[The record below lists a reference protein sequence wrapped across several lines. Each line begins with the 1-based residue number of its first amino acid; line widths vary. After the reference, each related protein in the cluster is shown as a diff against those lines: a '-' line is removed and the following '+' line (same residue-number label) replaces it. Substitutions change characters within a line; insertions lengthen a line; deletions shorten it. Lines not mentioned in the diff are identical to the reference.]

1 MRPEKLTLCAF
12 GPYAGTVEVPFSR
25 FGTHGLYLITGD
37 TGAGKTTIFDGIVFA
52 LYGEASGDYRR
63 ADMLRSDF
71 ASGAEKTYAELV
83 FSCRG
88 KRYTVR
94 RSPEYLRP
102 KARGQGMTKEGAD
115 AALTFPDGRVV
126 TGSRQTTK
134 AVEELLGIDRNQF
147 VRIAMI
153 AQGDFLKLLLAGT
166 EERGKIF
173 RKIFDTGCYLDFQKE
188 LKRRLLEVK
197 QSYEETRQRIGQY
210 AEEIRL
216 LPESG
221 DEPRLRGLK
230 KADAA
235 YQLPQLL
242 TFLQELLERERQCGE
257 KEAETLRRIEAE
269 AEGVQERIGR
279 RQMAERARQQMTEKE
294 ELLRRLKEEQ
304 KRCGEEVESAR
315 EQQPLAERKR
325 QKYAA
330 LQAGMGRYD
339 ELDQVDRALR
349 ERQRREAEEEQLE
362 RTLNQRARKETE
374 RLEQG
379 KRTLDA
385 FGTPEQE
392 LLRLQAR
399 EEENRRRLEEMSQTA
414 RALEQLVRLVSS
426 VSREESRFAELR
438 ERSRELGKEYVDL
451 EAAYL
456 SGQAGVLAETLM
468 PGKPCPVCG
477 STAHPSPAVKG
488 FSVPSEEELKRLSR
502 EKEEALART
511 TEAARRLS
519 GERGRQEQAWQEL
532 RERCRKYGVP
542 PFALTNPDPSP
553 ELSGGQTAAARSLKE
568 EGGSAGLSEEK
579 KVSAAFSSEEEGELV
594 GLLENKKV
602 SSAFSGKGGEPSA
615 FSEVGEISAVTGEI
629 KHYLGAETERCQA
642 AERELLRKRRETEEA
657 YAKKQELK
665 RRIPE
670 WEKQL
675 TQRQRE
681 LEETVRREIQLR
693 TERQGLAER
702 QALLRQ
708 GLEYGSRQEALEA
721 LNRLDRERRLLEQGL
736 QNAVEK
742 QEQCRRRQ
750 AGEQKALEALKNQAE
765 QEEAE
770 AMEELLAR
778 KESLARERGE
788 LLDRQKKR
796 HAVLEANGRI
806 RAHLLRE
813 QREMEEANAHYQ
825 MLASLSDTAN
835 GELKGKQKLA
845 FEQYIQIVFFRQI
858 IQEANKRFALMTE
871 GRYLLRRRET
881 AGNLRSQTGLELDV
895 FDYYTGRP
903 RGVQSLSGG
912 EAFKASLSLALGL
925 SDVVQ
930 QHAGGIQLDA
940 VFIDEGF
947 GSLDKD
953 SLDQA
958 ITILKE
964 LAVADRLAGI
974 ISHVDELK
982 ERIEK
987 KIVVTRGTAGSTL
1000 ELVC

>member
-88 KRYTVR
+88 ERYTVR

-325 QKYAA
+325 QEYAA

-339 ELDQVDRALR
+339 ELDQVDRGLR
-349 ERQRREAEEEQLE
+349 ERQRRAAEEEQLE
-362 RTLNQRARKETE
+362 RTLNQRVQKETE

-379 KRTLDA
+379 KRALDA

-399 EEENRRRLEEMSQTA
+399 EEENCRRLEEMSQTA

-456 SGQAGVLAETLM
+456 SGQAGVLAETLL

-553 ELSGGQTAAARSLKE
+553 ELSGGQTAAAESLKE
-568 EGGSAGLSEEK
+568 EGGSAGLS
-579 KVSAAFSSEEEGELV
+579 
-594 GLLENKKV
+594 
-602 SSAFSGKGGEPSA
+602 AFSG
-615 FSEVGEISAVTGEI
+615 VGEISAVTGEI
-629 KHYLGAETERCQA
+629 KRYLGAETERCQA

-665 RRIPE
+665 RQIPE

-702 QALLRQ
+702 QDLLRQ

-796 HAVLEANGRI
+796 HAVLEANSRI
-806 RAHLLRE
+806 RTHLLRE